1 MEQNVQISFTEKRAT
16 DDTREVSYSDLV
28 KEVDMMEMTADVFDD
43 DIIALEIEYNTNYT
57 KKELEKIIDYYRLEK
72 RNKRKSDLI
81 ESIIFFE
88 KNIKNIERVHK
99 RKKLWSYMEE
109 IKEDDYLR
117 KYLIFD

>member
-1 MEQNVQISFTEKRAT
+1 MEQNVQIIFNEKKAL
-16 DDTREVSYSDLV
+16 DDTGEVSYSDLV

-43 DIIALEIEYNTNYT
+43 DIIALEVEYNTNYT
-57 KKELEKIIDYYRLEK
+57 KKELEKIIDYYKLEK
-72 RNKRKSDLI
+72 RNKRKIDII

-88 KNIKNIERVHK
+88 KNVKNIERVHR

-109 IKEDDYLR
+109 IKEDDHLR